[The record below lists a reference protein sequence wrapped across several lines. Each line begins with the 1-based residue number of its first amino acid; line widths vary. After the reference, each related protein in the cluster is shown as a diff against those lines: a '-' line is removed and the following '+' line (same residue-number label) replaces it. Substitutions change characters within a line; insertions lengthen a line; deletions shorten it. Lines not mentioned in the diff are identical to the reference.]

1 MQRQLKQID
10 IVSKIRKEVIQQLE
24 HYRALMP
31 ELTSRL
37 GEIENNVQD
46 ISKQVLHLGHSL
58 STHLNQLDSLLQLNN
73 SIQPK
78 TVTLNS
84 STENIK
90 EILNVINKIADQTN
104 LLALNAAI
112 EAARAGEHGRGF
124 AVVAEEVRKL
134 AQITQESLQKTNDSI
149 RGLVVNVGDISD
161 LIGQNS
167 SSGDE
172 FARSTHHF
180 NSRLAE
186 VSDDIQKASDA
197 IVYAVS
203 ALRDASS
210 LAEAVNERMTTLDK
224 LTNMLD

>member
-1 MQRQLKQID
+1 M
-10 IVSKIRKEVIQQLE
+10 
-24 HYRALMP
+24 
-31 ELTSRL
+31 
-37 GEIENNVQD
+37 
-46 ISKQVLHLGHSL
+46 
-58 STHLNQLDSLLQLNN
+58 
-73 SIQPK
+73 
-78 TVTLNS
+78 
-84 STENIK
+84 
-90 EILNVINKIADQTN
+90 
-104 LLALNAAI
+104 
-112 EAARAGEHGRGF
+112 
-124 AVVAEEVRKL
+124 VAEEVRKL